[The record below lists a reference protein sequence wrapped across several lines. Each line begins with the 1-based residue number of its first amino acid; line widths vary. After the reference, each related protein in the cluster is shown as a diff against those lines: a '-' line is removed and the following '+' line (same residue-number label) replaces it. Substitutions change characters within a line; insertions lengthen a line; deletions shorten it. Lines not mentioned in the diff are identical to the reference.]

1 MALKDFNKQLFSQ
14 LSASA
19 ADAGDANTKF
29 KVQQRIPK
37 VLKESNFFDQ
47 NLVDSTRIVKQGT
60 KFYVPISKQNF
71 RSMTTN
77 FIESSFNANVAA
89 QLSASFNNKFTL
101 ASLPDDVVILG
112 EDGAPITAS
121 YTSDVGGIGTTTL
134 VFNNTSQNAGGATWS
149 FSPGGPEH
157 AIHQNEFTASW
168 SHLFNPTTLSGSSL
182 TNNANPLTPS
192 GSSPVAT
199 GTSIFIN
206 GSNND
211 DGKYVRFFLKGLL
224 FGDGD
229 EATFDFNDPLSSIF
243 IPSREYVFY
252 EDDIKVASGGF
263 LYHATRPDST
273 ANFGTESIVY
283 WPVSGSTA
291 VTLPYSGT
299 LVQSGTLFYSNAT
312 LTTAANSG
320 FYYPTGRR
328 TMIGDYHNTTD
339 LVFSAKTG
347 SISGNATTLVP
358 RIYTS
363 SFTPQL

>member
-1 MALKDFNKQLFSQ
+1 MSLKDFNKQLFSQ
-14 LSASA
+14 LSSSA
-19 ADAGDANTKF
+19 ADPTDATTVF
-29 KVQQRIPK
+29 KTQQRIPK
-37 VLKESNFFDQ
+37 ILKEKPFFDQ
-47 NLVDSTRIVKQGT
+47 TLVDTTEIVKQDG
-60 KFYVPISKQNF
+60 KFYVPITKQNF
-71 RSMTTN
+71 RGMTTN
-77 FIESSFNANVAA
+77 FIESNFIPSVAA
-89 QLSASFNNKFTL
+89 QLSASFNQKFTL
-101 ASLPDDVVILG
+101 ESLPDTVVLLA
-112 EDGAPITAS
+112 EDGPPITAS
-121 YTSDVGGIGTTTL
+121 FTSDVGGIGTTTL

-149 FSPGGPEH
+149 FSPGGINH

-182 TNNANPLTPS
+182 TNNSNPLTAS

-199 GTSIFIN
+199 GTSVFIN

-229 EATFDFNDPLSSIF
+229 EATFDFNEPTSSLF
-243 IPSREYVFY
+243 IASREYVFY

-263 LYHATRPDST
+263 LYHATRADST
-273 ANFGTESIVY
+273 ANFGTESVIY
-283 WPVSGSTA
+283 WPVSGSTD

-339 LVFSAKTG
+339 LVFGAKTG
-347 SISGNATTLVP
+347 SIFGNSVTLVP
-358 RIYTS
+358 KIYTS